1 MRRGWASSFFYFY
14 FFLLTLCSHAYWR
27 GGNVESLSL
36 EEHHYC
42 FTPGKMRLSGVV
54 TSFAHAKFLLI
65 FCCCICQIFSLSTG
79 VSSLP
84 LPSQHLV
91 CLLFSAFSVPFPV
104 CPLFFAPLVSR
115 CSVSL
120 ARPSLLLHIRLAAEG
135 DRGWVMEGGE
145 RGGWVGT
152 AEKACGRE
160 RHRSTQA
167 QLAETRSYA

>member
-1 MRRGWASSFFYFY
+1 MEGRECGIAIFGGTSLLFYARKNEAFWGCYLFCLRQILAHFFAAAFVISFPCLRAFPPFP
-14 FFLLTLCSHAYWR
+14 
-27 GGNVESLSL
+27 SLHCML
-36 EEHHYC
+36 
-42 FTPGKMRLSGVV
+42 
-54 TSFAHAKFLLI
+54 
-65 FCCCICQIFSLSTG
+65 FS
-79 VSSLP
+79 
-84 LPSQHLV
+84 
-91 CLLFSAFSVPFPV
+91 LLFSAFSVPFPV